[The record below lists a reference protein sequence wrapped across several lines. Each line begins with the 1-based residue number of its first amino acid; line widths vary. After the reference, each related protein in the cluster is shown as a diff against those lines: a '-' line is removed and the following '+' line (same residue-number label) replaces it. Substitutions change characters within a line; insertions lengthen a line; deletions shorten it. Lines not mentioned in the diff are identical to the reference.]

1 MIPLLEP
8 LFQGELAPLGE
19 RLQHADTPPAD
30 AVRVADLLRST
41 DMLAEVLQRHA
52 RFRKST
58 GHDLRPV
65 ASAWCLEYV
74 AALLPPVAAAASVL
88 QHVFPMA
95 AEQVWVRLDGDGAPT
110 SFHIRETG
118 QALYGTS
125 TAQRYAPLLRQHL
138 RPLFATLC
146 SLTRVAPKILWGN
159 AARQLDPILAQA
171 LALTGGAAVI
181 AQDQAHLLHS
191 PEWPRDAGDPPEPN
205 PLFGR
210 QREVHRIDGD
220 ECVAIKLHRQ
230 CCLYYLLPEEG
241 YCGAC
246 PLAPQ
251 HRKGGVE
258 VGEADT

>member
-19 RLQHADTPPAD
+19 KLQHANTVPPD
-30 AVRVADLLRST
+30 AVRVADLLRS
-41 DMLAEVLQRHA
+41 DELLAEVLQRHA

-58 GHDLRPV
+58 GRDLRPV
-65 ASAWCLEYV
+65 ASSWCLGYV

-95 AEQVWVRLDGDGAPT
+95 AEQVWVRLDGDGFPA
-110 SFHIRETG
+110 SFHIREIG
-118 QALYGTS
+118 EAMHGTS
-125 TAQRYAPLLRQHL
+125 TAQRYGPLLGRHL
-138 RPLFATLC
+138 RPLFAAL
-146 SLTRVAPKILWGN
+146 SELTRLAPKILWGN

-171 LALTGGAAVI
+171 LALTGGSAPI
-181 AQDQAHLLHS
+181 AEDQAHLLHS
-191 PEWPRDAGDPPEPN
+191 PEWPSGHGCAPEPN

-210 QREVHRIDGD
+210 QRKVHRVDGD
-220 ECVAIKLHRQ
+220 GRVAMRLHRQ
-230 CCLYYLLPEEG
+230 CCLHYLLPEEG

-251 HRKGGVE
+251 HRDAG
-258 VGEADT
+258 T

>member
-8 LFQGELAPLGE
+8 IFQGELAPLGE
-19 RLQHADTPPAD
+19 KLLHANTVPPD
-30 AVRVADLLRST
+30 AVRVADLLRSGEL
-41 DMLAEVLQRHA
+41 LAEALQRHA

-95 AEQVWVRLDGDGAPT
+95 AEQVWVRLDGNGLPA
-110 SFHIRETG
+110 SFHIREIG
-118 QALYGTS
+118 EAMHGTS
-125 TAQRYAPLLRQHL
+125 TAQRYGPLLGQHL

-146 SLTRVAPKILWGN
+146 GLSRLAPKILWGN

-171 LALTGGAAVI
+171 LALTGGSASI
-181 AQDQAHLLHS
+181 AGDQAHLLHS
-191 PEWPRDAGDPPEPN
+191 PEWPTGHGSAPQPN

-210 QREVHRIDGD
+210 QREVHRIHGDGW
-220 ECVAIKLHRQ
+220 AAMKLHRQ
-230 CCLYYLLPEEG
+230 CCLHYLLPGESH
-241 YCGAC
+241 CGAC
-246 PLAPQ
+246 PLAAE
-251 HRKGGVE
+251 HRKAGTR
-258 VGEADT
+258 ARR